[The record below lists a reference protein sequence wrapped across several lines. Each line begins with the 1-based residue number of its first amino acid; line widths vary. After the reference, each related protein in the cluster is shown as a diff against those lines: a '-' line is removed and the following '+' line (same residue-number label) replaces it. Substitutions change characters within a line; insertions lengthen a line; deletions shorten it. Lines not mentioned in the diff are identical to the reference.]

1 MANLYQ
7 DAVKDAVKAAKK
19 SGTSVNWRALEA
31 ATGGKNSSGSA
42 ASTSSSGIS
51 ASELRRLQE
60 EKRYQQ
66 YLQQQAAAER
76 KAAHA
81 AAAANPSAPSAPSKP
96 IYAPAV
102 AAANTPSLADGAAN
116 ASGASKTTYIDGNG
130 EKKSGV
136 VGPTANAVSQTP
148 INYTDAGGK
157 YRTKIY
163 GADGKTYT
171 GYIYNGAAYYDNGD
185 RLAAGDSV
193 VGADGTVYTMGS
205 DKTAKAYDWN
215 SDEYKKWL
223 EGAAEGQD
231 AFRIRNDTYTG
242 FKEGYDTDQYGQNV
256 RNGNI
261 TLWPDGTIA
270 VYDGFGNIM
279 GRFDSAGTFHPN
291 TNVGGKETDLGQYT
305 ALRNSWED
313 AARKQLDAIGVK
325 FTGNGME
332 WNQRDHYPVSG
343 GETKWLDE
351 HKYLQSVY
359 PDYVFVANKEQLKT
373 LPAGT
378 KVFYYG
384 ADPIDKSALPD
395 GLIMRGRGSM
405 GAFVSSD
412 ATGSSYDFANERA
425 TGLAAGLRP
434 GEGGFTGYE
443 YANGSYGTEYR
454 NSAGAAGLTGR
465 QTGAGT
471 PAQAGTPTQ
480 QRDMMAS
487 EAERQRQAQEAAEAA
502 RRQQE
507 EQIAAMT
514 PEDNAQMAQLRDQLA
529 QVDALLEQARSSNDD
544 AYALQLEQLR
554 NRIQLQIDSL
564 NEQYQG
570 INRQLYVDYMMGRR
584 DIPQQL
590 AAMGYTGGLRESSL
604 LNLQNNYE
612 GQLAENERSRLAG
625 IRDIESGGLDKE
637 LTLGIENIK
646 DNQQAQDKA
655 YDRATAVRAQM
666 LSQLNRIEDLSRE
679 DAQQARKEAQDQ
691 INAYLAAGGTAD
703 GIPAS
708 LLNISGY
715 SSGYVSAIAQQTA
728 RKLAQQ
734 QASDILKAGGSIPG
748 SLASAA
754 GYGAEY
760 TYALDEARR
769 RQEAQAQADAILRAG
784 GTLPYDIASAA
795 GYGTNY
801 ADAMSEARR
810 RQEAQAQATAILQA
824 GGVVPADI
832 AAAAGY
838 SGSYTS
844 ALEAARQQQ
853 LAQEQANAL
862 WKAGGTVPGSLAGAA
877 GYSTDYADALN
888 GLLGGG
894 TQTKPVL
901 TVTQVND
908 AIKKGILSDQ
918 VLSAYEYYYG
928 QPYQQAAAPYTPYY
942 TPPVTTTDGNQIE
955 TTPETAPPAA
965 VKASDLVSDYQ
976 AMLDYAE
983 SYAGSGAMTPGQARE
998 QIINHIVQDVYN
1010 KGLDDN
1016 TAAAIFGQLGI

>member
-7 DAVKDAVKAAKK
+7 DAVKAAKK
-19 SGTSVNWRALEA
+19 SGTSVNRRALEV
-31 ATGGKNSSGSA
+31 ATGGMNSSGSA

-51 ASELRRLQE
+51 ASEMRRLQE
-60 EKRYQQ
+60 QKRYQQ

-81 AAAANPSAPSAPSKP
+81 AAAANPSATSAPSKP

-116 ASGASKTTYIDGNG
+116 ASAASKTTYIDGNG

-136 VGPTANAVSQTP
+136 VAPSANAVSQTP

-157 YRTKIY
+157 YRTKIF

-171 GYIYNGAAYYDNGD
+171 GYIFNGAAYYDNGD
-185 RLAAGDSV
+185 RLAVGDSV

-205 DKTAKAYDWN
+205 DKTSKAYDWN

-231 AFRIRNDTYTG
+231 AFRIHNDTYTG
-242 FKEGYDTDQYGQNV
+242 FKAGYDTDQYGQNV

-279 GRFDSAGTFHPN
+279 GRFDSAGTWHVN
-291 TNVGGKETDLGQYT
+291 SEGEG
-305 ALRNSWED
+305 RNENDPLFQSWEK
-313 AARKQLDAIGVK
+313 AARNQLDAIGVK

-343 GETKWLDE
+343 GENKWLDQ
-351 HKYLQSVY
+351 HSYLKSIY
-359 PDYVFVANKEQLKT
+359 PDYTFVGNKEQLKT

-384 ADPIDKSALPD
+384 SDPIDESALPD

-405 GAFVSSD
+405 GAHVTGD
-412 ATGSSYDFANERA
+412 ATGSSYDFMNERA

-454 NSAGAAGLTGR
+454 NSAGEAGLAGR

-507 EQIAAMT
+507 AQIAAMT

-584 DIPQQL
+584 DLPQQL

-625 IRDIESGGLDKE
+625 IRDIESGGLDRE

-734 QASDILKAGGSIPG
+734 QASDILKAGGTIPG

-784 GTLPYDIASAA
+784 GTLPYDIAQTA
-795 GYGTNY
+795 GYQTNY
-801 ADAMSEARR
+801 ADAMTEARR

-853 LAQEQANAL
+853 LAQEQANAI

-894 TQTKPVL
+894 AQTKPVL

-918 VLSAYEYYYG
+918 VLQAYQYYYG
-928 QPYQQAAAPYTPYY
+928 QPYQQAATPYTPYY
-942 TPPVTTTDGNQIE
+942 TPPVTTPPV
-955 TTPETAPPAA
+955 TTPTPTPTPTPTVTNNEARNLADKYLSEYATAGGSVPWSTWSDA
-965 VKASDLVSDYQ
+965 VQKDL
-976 AMLDYAE
+976 
-983 SYAGSGAMTPGQARE
+983 G
-998 QIINHIVQDVYN
+998 N
-1010 KGLDDN
+1010 KVKNAGLDPDL
-1016 TAAAIFGQLGI
+1016 AVEVMDLLRI